1 MKPEDVDKLFRE
13 RLGPSSPTPPADLW
27 NRLQDR
33 MEAELPAKEEEKK
46 PRGFMW
52 MSYSIAAAITL
63 LLAVGMVF
71 YNVQRG
77 TVAVDGMAQ
86 NQKQV
91 PEQPLI
97 ITEPAADQPV
107 VAQATEPV
115 AIPDQTEI
123 RKKSETPAPAPV
135 KTEAIPRATIAKA
148 EKKPAAVRAVTPT
161 TAPKV
166 ASTSPAPASQLVAK
180 AEQPAIPVPVEKDA
194 SYNTGEVVPA
204 TFASSSSVNMNAQ
217 PVEIII
223 KRTVAGQ
230 PVEAEEELTGF
241 EKKQKLAK
249 NIFKQA
255 RNLSNGERVEL
266 SELGI
271 NADRIALETQI
282 GKQKISKVIQL

>member
-13 RLGPSSPTPPADLW
+13 RLGPSSPTPPSDLW
-27 NRLQDR
+27 NRLQDK
-33 MEAELPAKEEEKK
+33 MEAEMPAKEKEIK

-52 MSYSIAAAITL
+52 MSYSIAAAIIL
-63 LLAVGMVF
+63 LLAVGIVF
-71 YNVQRG
+71 YNVQRK
-77 TVAVDGMAQ
+77 TIAVDGMAQ
-86 NQKQV
+86 NKKQV

-97 ITEPAADQPV
+97 ITEPATEPAV

-115 AIPDQTEI
+115 AIPDKPAIT
-123 RKKSETPAPAPV
+123 ETPAPATA

-148 EKKPAAVRAVTPT
+148 EKKPAAVREVAPT
-161 TAPKV
+161 TASKL
-166 ASTSPAPASQLVAK
+166 ASTRPAPASQLVAK
-180 AEQPAIPVPVEKDA
+180 AEQPTLTVPAEKG
-194 SYNTGEVVPA
+194 SYYNTGEVVPA
-204 TFASSSSVNMNAQ
+204 TFASASSMNMNAQ

-223 KRTVAGQ
+223 KRTSSVQ
-230 PVEAEEELTGF
+230 TVEAEEELTGF

-271 NADRIALETQI
+271 NADRIALETHI

>member
-33 MEAELPAKEEEKK
+33 MEAGMPAKEEEKK

-52 MSYSIAAAITL
+52 MTYSIAAAISL
-63 LLAVGMVF
+63 LLAVGIVF

-86 NQKQV
+86 NKKQV

-97 ITEPAADQPV
+97 IEEPAADQPV
-107 VAQATEPV
+107 VAQATEPL
-115 AIPDQTEI
+115 AIPEQAEVQKTP
-123 RKKSETPAPAPV
+123 ETPAPAPA
-135 KTEAIPRATIAKA
+135 KADAIPRATLAKA
-148 EKKPAAVRAVTPT
+148 EKKPAPVRQGTPT
-161 TAPKV
+161 AAPK
-166 ASTSPAPASQLVAK
+166 AAGTNSAPQLIAK
-180 AEQPAIPVPVEKDA
+180 AEQPAIPAKVEKDA
-194 SYNTGEVVPA
+194 YINTGEVAPA
-204 TFASSSSVNMNAQ
+204 TLASAGSVNMNAQ

-223 KRTVAGQ
+223 KRTSAVQ
-230 PVEAEEELTGF
+230 PTEAEEELTGF

-271 NADRIALETQI
+271 NADKIALETQI